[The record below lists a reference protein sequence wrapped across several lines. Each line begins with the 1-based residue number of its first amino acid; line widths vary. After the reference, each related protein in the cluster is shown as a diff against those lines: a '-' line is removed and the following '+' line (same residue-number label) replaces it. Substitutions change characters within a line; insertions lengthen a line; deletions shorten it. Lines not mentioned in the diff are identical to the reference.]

1 MDIWQ
6 NLTQSF
12 GDQSV
17 AILPI
22 HKDEFSLAHLVSIN
36 TVQVPVP
43 VGMSHVKM
51 VPSFLVNTYIYSNQ
65 LFIFE

>member
-6 NLTQSF
+6 NLTQRV
-12 GDQSV
+12 V